1 MCMSWTQEDVLL
13 TFCPPGPDDR
23 TNVSFKS
30 PSETPRRSMRSLK
43 PFSFS
48 GETLKR
54 LIGYVICIIQP
65 HHRPEGRNHAAP
77 SDHREPI
84 CPRPWRIS
92 IYSRSRCEPSLQD
105 QPGCCPRGLRT
116 GISSP
121 RPCREVWCKPG

>member
-54 LIGYVICIIQP
+54 LMGYIICIIQP
-65 HHRPEGRNHAAP
+65 HHRPEGCNHAVP
-77 SDHREPI
+77 SDHREQI
-84 CPRPWRIS
+84 CPRPARIL
-92 IYSRSRCEPSLQD
+92 ICSRNHCEPSLRD
-105 QPGCCPRGLRT
+105 PLACCLGGPRT
-116 GISSP
+116 GISYQL
-121 RPCREVWCKPG
+121 PCREVWCKHG